1 MGKISEMLPESL
13 GRGVER
19 LDDYVQGRFNW
30 LALVWQGFLRDNCL
44 LQASALAFT
53 TVLSLV
59 PLLAVAFTISKGFG
73 IQNTQFI
80 RQFLGHVTTG
90 REEVVQAIIEYI
102 NRTDVSTLGTVGI
115 FFLLFV
121 AVSLISNI
129 ERSMNTIWGVKRG
142 RTIWRKVT
150 DYLFLILIVPLL
162 FIIALSATASVQNM
176 AMVKWLTSVSVFSEA
191 YLLLL
196 KLLPFAASWIG
207 LFILY
212 LYIPNTKVHL
222 SAALLGAI
230 IAGTLWQL
238 SQMVY
243 IWYQTTIAPYNA
255 IYGSFSQV
263 PIFLIWMFITW
274 IIILLGAEIGF
285 AFQYRNTYARE
296 RSASGYSFDDRQ
308 KLAVMALGL
317 LTSCFEN
324 DKFPP
329 GNQKIAAQL
338 KAPVKL
344 VNEVMNILS
353 ESGFVTKR
361 DTEDPSYTLAR
372 SPGKVKVMDV
382 FVALTDYREVDEGPA
397 LDERFE
403 FMEELFNELVSEA
416 YGSDKNMTL
425 DEFAEKWSDVLAGKG
440 DGMCVTPPKAVT
452 TPGAKDAGGRTAKE
466 NLEPEAQS

>member
-1 MGKISEMLPESL
+1 MGGFMERISGGLGQKIKSL
-13 GRGVER
+13 E
-19 LDDYVQGRFNW
+19 DFVQERFNW
-30 LALVWQGFLRDNCL
+30 LALVWQGFMRDNCM
-44 LQASALAFT
+44 LQAAALAFT

-73 IQNTQFI
+73 IHNTTFI
-80 RQFLGHVTTG
+80 REFLRHVTTG

-115 FFLLFV
+115 IFLLFV

-142 RTIWRKVT
+142 RAVWRKIT

-162 FIIALSATASVQNM
+162 FIIALSATATMQNIALVQ
-176 AMVKWLTSVSVFSEA
+176 WFLELSVFSKV
-191 YLLLL
+191 YLMLL
-196 KLLPFAASWIG
+196 KLLPFAATWIG

-212 LYIPNTKVHL
+212 LFIPNTKVHL
-222 SAALLGAI
+222 SAAILGAI

-274 IIILLGAEIGF
+274 IIILLGAELGF

-296 RSASGYSFDDRQ
+296 RSAAGYSFDDRQ

-317 LTSCFEN
+317 LTMCFERSE
-324 DKFPP
+324 FPP
-329 GNQKIAAQL
+329 GNQTIAAQL

-353 ESGFVTKR
+353 DSGFVTKR
-361 DTEDPSYTLAR
+361 DTEEPSYTLTR
-372 SPGKVKVMDV
+372 PPDRVRIMDV
-382 FVALTDYREVDEGPA
+382 FITLTDYREVDEGPA
-397 LDERFE
+397 LDGRFD
-403 FMEELFNELVSEA
+403 FMDEIFENLVGEA
-416 YGSDKNMTL
+416 YQSTKNVTL
-425 DEFAEKWSDVLAGKG
+425 EDFAGDWAEALAEDG
-440 DGMCVTPPKAVT
+440 DSICNAPPKKKYRNQA
-452 TPGAKDAGGRTAKE
+452 DERRH
-466 NLEPEAQS
+466 